1 MNRALDAIERR
12 LKAVL
17 AAVLRE
23 EGDEATGDA
32 LDGSFV
38 DLGVNSLMSVEV
50 VDRANADLGLDL
62 GVEVVFDHQDVREL
76 ARFVLEEYGDRLGDL
91 SAGDG
96 ADAEEAVTAGEAGAA
111 EEGAEGEAEQARV
124 AVLAHGDPADADADA
139 GDAGPVAGDAGD
151 IAVIGMSG
159 RFPGARDLDEL
170 WELLREGRTAVRE
183 IDRPGWPLEDFYDP
197 DPQRPDRSISKWA
210 GLLDDH
216 DRFDPRFFGISPAEA
231 EHMDPQQRLFLE
243 ESYRAFEDGGIAV
256 DALAGRRVGVYVG
269 ARGSDYLDRAV
280 RAGGAGAQVFLGT
293 DMAILAARISYALNL
308 TGPSLTVDTACSA
321 SLVAIHL
328 ACESIRRGESELALA
343 GGVFVLSSPEF
354 QVLASKTNMLSP
366 DGRCKTFD
374 DDADGI
380 VIGEGVGVVVLKSLA
395 AALADGDHIHGV
407 IKGSAVNQ
415 DGRTKGITA
424 PSSRSQRAL
433 LHQAYAAAGVDPD
446 TVGYVE
452 AHGTGTKLGD
462 PIEVR
467 ALTEAFR
474 GHTGRTGYCALGS
487 HKGNL
492 GHSIMSAGVAGL
504 LKVLLALRHREIP
517 PTLHVRRLNR
527 HLDLAGSPFY
537 VNTELRDW
545 EQPADHPRRAGVS
558 SFGFSGTNCHVVLEE
573 APARTGTTDE
583 PEAAY
588 PVPLSAR
595 TPEALRRQVT
605 RLAGRLSRDAGQLRL
620 QDVAAT
626 LALGRAHLPHRYAV
640 VAHSVTE
647 LVSLLRA
654 GEAGSEPAEAGA
666 EPAGSGAAGDADAL
680 VRAYRRGDDV
690 DWASWWRDKPHRT
703 VPLPAYPFHGERYWL
718 APVAD
723 TRADATGE
731 RGHSG
736 AGGSDSVLLLAHA
749 WQDWPQDAAPDDTE
763 RLVVLDESVPAVP
776 GLPCLRLTGAY
787 EEDTVRLLDELRSRT
802 PGPLFVQLAVVDGA
816 LTAGLLGLLLTA
828 GREYPGIRG
837 QEVALPADA
846 GAREVRELLD
856 GAARLS
862 GATRVRADRAGLRG
876 ARWTELAVPEPAAP
890 WRTGGV
896 YLITGGAGGLGRL
909 LVADIARHTDGATVV
924 LTGRSPAAPVPAAE
938 GVRVEYRRA
947 DVTDRAA
954 TARLVEEVLA
964 EHGRIDGV
972 VHAAGVLR
980 DGYLATKTA
989 ADAAAVLAP
998 KVAGARHLDEATR
1011 DLPLDFFVLFSSVTG
1026 ALGNV
1031 GQADYAAANGFLS
1044 RFAGRRAEQVARG
1057 ERRGRT
1063 VAVDWP
1069 LWADGGMGVDAA
1081 TLTALN
1087 RSHGLEPMSTRA
1099 GLRALHGAL
1108 AAGHSQ
1114 VLVVAGEPGR
1124 LRALL
1129 TAPAGAAPQRPRG
1142 HRAGAVRPE
1151 IRAELTDLAATLLR
1165 VRPAELDADTEL
1177 HDYGFDSIT
1186 LTDLANRIN
1195 ARYDIDLTPPVL
1207 FEHSTLGRLAAYL
1220 GTAYPQLA
1228 NGLQAPAGPT
1238 AVAPPA
1244 PPAAPTAGVTPA
1256 PPAPAPVRT
1265 SAPPAADTADDPVA
1279 IVGISGV
1286 FPKARDVRA
1295 FWDNLLAGRD
1305 CVEAGLPERWGERA
1319 DAAFPWAGLIDGV
1332 AEFDPAFFGIS
1343 PHEALR
1349 MDPQQRLLL
1358 QTVWA
1363 AIEDSGHAP
1372 SSLAGSDTGVF
1383 VGTLDSG
1390 YGLLGDPD
1398 ADVEGHTAVGRIP
1411 SLGPNRLSYLLD
1423 LRGPSQPIE
1432 TACSSSLVALHRAV
1446 TAVRSGECS
1455 AAVAG
1460 GVNLLIEPS
1469 LHTSL
1474 GKSGALSP
1482 SGRCGTFSA
1491 DADGF
1496 VRGEGAGMVFLKP
1509 LSRAE
1514 RDGDHVYGLVRATGE
1529 NHGGRAQSLTAPNPR
1544 AQADLLVKVY
1554 RQAGFDPRT
1563 VGYIETHGTGTR
1575 LGDPIEING
1584 LKAAFEEL
1592 YADANGPGV
1601 PTGSIALGS
1610 VKTNIGHLELA
1621 AGIAGVIK
1629 VLLQLRHGT
1638 LVPSLHAGPA
1648 NPYIDLAGGP
1658 FRVVEDVEP
1667 WPVLTGPAGRPL
1679 PRRAG
1684 VSSFS
1689 IGGSNAHVVLEEYRP
1704 VRPDTPPAAPAGQ
1717 PALVVLSART
1727 DERLREQARDLLGFV
1742 RAGHVPEQDLA
1753 ALAYTLQVGRD
1764 AMESRLAVAVR
1775 TVAELADQLER
1786 FLDGRPGDRHQARTA
1801 EHREVVA
1808 LFAEDDDLR
1817 DTARS
1822 WVERGRFATLL
1833 QWWTKGLDV
1842 DWRLLHPQGT
1852 PRRLSLPTYPFARER
1867 HWRPGVPLPGPD
1879 RTPARPEHESRRQ
1892 PAGAADPAGRS
1903 AVAAVQRHLLGV
1915 VRQRSFA
1922 PLAGTNGTER

>member
-1 MNRALDAIERR
+1 MNRALDAVERR

-17 AAVLRE
+17 AAVLAA
-23 EGDEATGDA
+23 EGTEVSADQLDA
-32 LDGSFV
+32 GFV
-38 DLGVNSLMSVEV
+38 DLGVNSLLSVEV

-62 GVEVVFDHQDVREL
+62 GVEVVFDHPDVREL
-76 ARFVLEEYGDRLGDL
+76 AQFVLAEHGDRLGDL
-91 SAGDG
+91 LGRNGTDVEETEETEDIG
-96 ADAEEAVTAGEAGAA
+96 ETADVEEAEEADDAGLAHAAPTAGQAA
-111 EEGAEGEAEQARV
+111 
-124 AVLAHGDPADADADA
+124 
-139 GDAGPVAGDAGD
+139 AGD

-170 WELLREGRTAVRE
+170 WDLLREGRSAVRE
-183 IDRPGWPLEDFYDP
+183 IDRPGWPLEAFYDP

-308 TGPSLTVDTACSA
+308 TGPSLTIDTACSA

-328 ACESIRRGESELALA
+328 ACDSIRRGESELALA
-343 GGVFVLSSPEF
+343 GGVFVLTSPEF
-354 QVLASKTNMLSP
+354 QVLTSKMNMLSP

-407 IKGSAVNQ
+407 IKGSAMNQ

-433 LHQAYAAAGVDPD
+433 LHQAYAAAGVAPD
-446 TVGYVE
+446 TIGYVE

-467 ALTEAFR
+467 ALTDAFR
-474 GHTGRTGYCALGS
+474 EHTDRTGYCALGS

-527 HLDLAGSPFY
+527 HLDLAGSPFR
-537 VNTELRDW
+537 VNTELRNW
-545 EQPADHPRRAGVS
+545 EPSADHPRRAGVS
-558 SFGFSGTNCHVVLEE
+558 AFAFSGTNCHVVVEE
-573 APARTGTTDE
+573 APARAETSGA

-605 RLAGRLSRDAGQLRL
+605 RLADRLTRDAGELRL

-626 LALGRAHLPHRYAV
+626 LALGRTHLPHRHAV
-640 VAHSVTE
+640 VAHSMDE
-647 LVSLLRA
+647 LVRALRTL
-654 GEAGSEPAEAGA
+654 EAGSEPAEST
-666 EPAGSGAAGDADAL
+666 PSGDADAL

-690 DWASWWRDKPHRT
+690 DWTSWWQGKPHRR

-718 APVAD
+718 APTTVTD
-723 TRADATGE
+723 ADADADETGE
-731 RGHSG
+731 RGRPG
-736 AGGSDSVLLLAHA
+736 ADGSDSVLLLAPA
-749 WQDWPQDAAPDDTE
+749 WHDWPQDTAPDDTE
-763 RLVVLDESVPAVP
+763 RLVVLDERLPAVP
-776 GLPCLRLTGAY
+776 GLSFLRLTGRY
-787 EEDTVRLLDELRSRT
+787 EDDAVRLLDELRSRA
-802 PGPLFVQLAVVDGA
+802 PGPLFVQLAVTDGA
-816 LTAGLLGLLLTA
+816 LSAGLLGLLLTA

-837 QEVALPADA
+837 QEVALRADA
-846 GAREVRELLD
+846 GAQEVRRLLD
-856 GAARLS
+856 RARRLS

-876 ARWTELAVPEPAAP
+876 ARWAELAAPQPAAP

-924 LTGRSPAAPVPAAE
+924 LTGRSPAAPVPAAD
-938 GVRVEYRRA
+938 GVRVEYRQA
-947 DVTDRAA
+947 DVTDQAA
-954 TARLVEEVLA
+954 TARLVAEVLA

-998 KVAGARHLDEATR
+998 KVAGARHLDEATQ

-1031 GQADYAAANGFLS
+1031 GQADYAAANGFLA
-1044 RFAGRRAEQVARG
+1044 RFADRRAEQVARG

-1063 VAVDWP
+1063 VAIDWP

-1081 TLTALN
+1081 TLAALN
-1087 RSHGLEPMSTRA
+1087 RSHGLEPMTTRA

-1114 VLVVAGEPGR
+1114 VLVVAGEPDR

-1129 TAPAGAAPQRPRG
+1129 TAPAGHSPRRPRG
-1142 HRAGAVRPE
+1142 LRAGAVRPQL
-1151 IRAELTDLAATLLR
+1151 RAELAELAAALLR

-1177 HDYGFDSIT
+1177 HDYGFDSLT
-1186 LTDLANRIN
+1186 LTEFTNRIN
-1195 ARYDIDLTPPVL
+1195 TRYDIGLTPPVL

-1220 GTAYPQLA
+1220 GTTYPELA
-1228 NGLQAPAGPT
+1228 NGPEAPAGPT
-1238 AVAPPA
+1238 DPP
-1244 PPAAPTAGVTPA
+1244 TPV
-1256 PPAPAPVRT
+1256 PAPVRIV
-1265 SAPPAADTADDPVA
+1265 APPVPAAADDPVA

-1286 FPKARDVRA
+1286 FPKAPDVQA
-1295 FWDNLLAGRD
+1295 LWDNLLAGRD
-1305 CVEAGLPERWGERA
+1305 CIEAGLPDRWGERA

-1343 PHEALR
+1343 PHEAIR

-1358 QTVWA
+1358 QSVWA

-1372 SSLAGSDTGVF
+1372 TSLAGSDTGVF
-1383 VGTLDSG
+1383 IGTLDSG

-1446 TAVRSGECS
+1446 TAIRSGECS

-1474 GKSGALSP
+1474 GRSGALSP
-1482 SGRCGTFSA
+1482 SGRCRTFAA

-1496 VRGEGAGMVFLKP
+1496 VRGEGAGMVLLKP

-1514 RDGDHVYGLVRATGE
+1514 QDGDHIYGLIRATGE

-1592 YADANGPGV
+1592 HADGDGHHSPA
-1601 PTGSIALGS
+1601 GSIALGS

-1638 LVPSLHAGPA
+1638 LAPSLHATPA
-1648 NPYIDLAGGP
+1648 NPYIDLNGSP
-1658 FRVVEDVEP
+1658 FRVVEKAEP
-1667 WPVLTGPAGRPL
+1667 WPVPTGPAGEPL

-1689 IGGSNAHVVLEEYRP
+1689 IGGSNAHVVLEEYLP
-1704 VRPDTPPAAPAGQ
+1704 VRRDTPPAED

-1727 DERLREQARDLLGFV
+1727 DERLHEQARNLLEFV

-1753 ALAYTLQVGRD
+1753 ALAYTLQEGRD

-1786 FLDGRPGDRHQARTA
+1786 FLDGRPGEWHQARTA
-1801 EHREVVA
+1801 EHQDVVA

-1817 DTARS
+1817 DTARI
-1822 WVERGRFATLL
+1822 WMERGRFATLL
-1833 QWWTKGLDV
+1833 QWWVKGLDV
-1842 DWRLLHPQGT
+1842 DWRPLHPQGT
-1852 PRRLSLPTYPFARER
+1852 PRRLSLPTYPFAKER
-1867 HWRPGVPLPGPD
+1867 HWRPGIRLPRPD
-1879 RTPARPEHESRRQ
+1879 QATALRDQA
-1892 PAGAADPAGRS
+1892 PAGPEQATAQPDQAARQQPGEAADPAARS
-1903 AVAAVQRHLLGV
+1903 ALPAVQRHLLKV
-1915 VRQRSFA
+1915 VRRRSFA
-1922 PLAGTNGTER
+1922 PLAGTNETER